1 VKDFDLSELSEI
13 PDPLAAS
20 SARRPPLEVPPESSP
35 TRAATQRRRKLA
47 VAFAAVWM
55 GGLLAAMGV
64 ASNRVDGWESILAW
78 VLPAACG
85 FAGLWL
91 ALAPGASGLGPSWRS
106 AATLLLAG
114 LALFLGVSTLSGDA
128 GTLGRDSLICGEL
141 ILVLG
146 AVPLL
151 ALGWALRR
159 SSPTRSLARSALLG
173 GAVGLVAAAVQTV
186 HCPNDSV
193 LHSLV
198 GHGGPILILGLLGAT
213 AVRRLTAV

>member
-1 VKDFDLSELSEI
+1 VKDFDLSALSEI
-13 PDPLAAS
+13 PDPLAAG
-20 SARRPPLEVPPESSP
+20 SAPRPPLEIPPESSP
-35 TRAATQRRRKLA
+35 TRAATLRRRRIA
-47 VAFAAVWM
+47 VGFAAIWM

-64 ASNRVDGWESILAW
+64 AGNRIDGWESVLTW

-85 FAGLWL
+85 LAGLWL

-106 AATLLLAG
+106 AGVLLVAALTL
-114 LALFLGVSTLSGDA
+114 FVGVSTLSGES
-128 GTLGRDSLICGEL
+128 GTLGRDSLVCGEL

-159 SSPTRSLARSALLG
+159 SNPTRSLARSVLLG
-173 GAVGLVAAAVQTV
+173 GAMGLVAAAVQTV
-186 HCPNDSV
+186 HCPHDSV
-193 LHSLV
+193 LHSLA
-198 GHGGPILILGLLGAT
+198 GHGAPILILGLLGAT

>member
-1 VKDFDLSELSEI
+1 MKDFDLSALSEI
-13 PDPLAAS
+13 PDPLVDG
-20 SARRPPLEVPPESSP
+20 SAPRPPLEVPLESSP
-35 TRAATQRRRKLA
+35 TRAATLRRRRIA
-47 VAFAAVWM
+47 VGFAAIWM

-64 ASNRVDGWESILAW
+64 AGNRVDGWESVLPW

-85 FAGLWL
+85 LAGLWL
-91 ALAPGASGLGPSWRS
+91 ALAPGASGLGPSWKS
-106 AATLLLAG
+106 AGVLLVVALP
-114 LALFLGVSTLSGDA
+114 LFLGVSTLSGEV
-128 GTLGRDSLICGEL
+128 GSLGKDSLVCGEL

-159 SSPTRSLARSALLG
+159 SSPTRSLARSVLLG
-173 GAVGLVAAAVQTV
+173 GAMGLVAAAVQTV
-186 HCPNDSV
+186 HCPHDSL

-198 GHGGPILILGLLGAT
+198 GHGAPILILGLLGAT